1 MVAVSTNLR
10 LVESFGI
17 DPNNAFGFWDWVGGR
32 YSVTSAVGMLPLALQ
47 YGFDVMQEFLQG
59 ELQRWFMVICMSG
72 SMGSC
77 RLGCVVFCHSPVAV
91 AGYLVVLEWQLQ
103 SAWSCSP
110 GVTLYRS
117 PWLAAC
123 AHFLAS

>member
-32 YSVTSAVGMLPLALQ
+32 YSVTSAVGMLPLALH

-59 ELQRWFMVICMSG
+59 EPQCRQRVQWSAACEAVRALAGWAVRSCATALCLCQSG
-72 SMGSC
+72 SSG
-77 RLGCVVFCHSPVAV
+77 VADV
-91 AGYLVVLEWQLQ
+91 QCAG
-103 SAWSCSP
+103 P
-110 GVTLYRS
+110 
-117 PWLAAC
+117 AAQV
-123 AHFLAS
+123 

>member
-17 DPNNAFGFWDWVGGR
+17 DPKNAFGFWDWVGGR

-59 ELQRWFMVICMSG
+59 ELQCW
-72 SMGSC
+72 
-77 RLGCVVFCHSPVAV
+77 
-91 AGYLVVLEWQLQ
+91 
-103 SAWSCSP
+103 
-110 GVTLYRS
+110 
-117 PWLAAC
+117 
-123 AHFLAS
+123 